1 MGCICSVQT
10 DTILTIVIII
20 ITTTTQELKNALATL
35 VGSLTPGRYL
45 TFSCSV
51 LTISVRFRPST
62 FSSYIHMRTF
72 SSNMLLPLVLLPMI
86 LAMADPLYKQTATLP
101 LNWVPTCH
109 THCTKSQHQHGWHQA
124 TAGWPED
131 SRSTERVQQ
140 VWVTRQCSSA
150 HSPRTPLT
158 TGINFHPGWPH
169 QHPWKHSRAET
180 SLSSCIQNAATPTSH
195 PPL

>member
-1 MGCICSVQT
+1 MHICSVQT
-10 DTILTIVIII
+10 DAILTVVIII
-20 ITTTTQELKNALATL
+20 IATTQELKNALATL

-101 LNWVPTCH
+101 LNWVHTCH
-109 THCTKSQHQHGWHQA
+109 THCTKSTPTQL
-124 TAGWPED
+124 TSRD
-131 SRSTERVQQ
+131 SR
-140 VWVTRQCSSA
+140 VTGGQEEHRECTKCELLIQCSSA
-150 HSPRTPLT
+150 HSPRAPLR
-158 TGINFHPGWPH
+158 TGINFHPDCLH
-169 QHPWKHSRAET
+169 QHPWKHSSAE
-180 SLSSCIQNAATPTSH
+180 SSPSSCIQNAAC
-195 PPL
+195 PLPQHSS